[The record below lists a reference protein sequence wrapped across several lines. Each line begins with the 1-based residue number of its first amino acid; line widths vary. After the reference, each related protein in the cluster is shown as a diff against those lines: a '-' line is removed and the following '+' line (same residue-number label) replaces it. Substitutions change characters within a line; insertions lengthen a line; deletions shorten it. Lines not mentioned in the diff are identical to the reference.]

1 MGLWASLIAQW
12 QKKKKNPPAN
22 AGDCRFNPCVE
33 KIPWRRKWQPTPAF
47 LPGKSQGQKSL
58 AGMESQKSWTQIGN
72 YTTKL
77 LISIRGRKKAIP
89 RANIWL
95 DITYDFSPL
104 DMIVLIIKIITL
116 SYIVFNVTL
125 RQLYHVI
132 AVNGK

>member
-1 MGLWASLIAQW
+1 
-12 QKKKKNPPAN
+12 
-22 AGDCRFNPCVE
+22 
-33 KIPWRRKWQPTPAF
+33 
-47 LPGKSQGQKSL
+47 
-58 AGMESQKSWTQIGN
+58 MESQKSWTQIGN

-125 RQLYHVI
+125 RQLNHVI